1 VGASKTQQSTGPSM
15 LQVLAICGSL
25 RKGSYNRQLMNASIG
40 LAPEGMTIKEAP
52 SFANLAIY
60 NFDDQQATG
69 FPKESEALHEAVK
82 AADGVLIVSAEY
94 NWSIPGGLKNAIDWL
109 SRYKEVSFKDKPV
122 CIQSAAPGLLG
133 GSRMQYHLRMTMQ
146 AVDAILFGKPEVI
159 VNQAASKFADGQ
171 LKDQMAIDLIKQQLA
186 GFAKFIERVKVR

>member
-1 VGASKTQQSTGPSM
+1 MA
-15 LQVLAICGSL
+15 QVLAICGSL
-25 RKGSYNRQLMNASIG
+25 RKGSFNRQLMNASIG

-52 SFANLAIY
+52 SFAKMPIY

-69 FPKESEALHEAVK
+69 FPKDVDAFHEAVR

-122 CIQSAAPGLLG
+122 CLQSAAPGLLG
-133 GSRMQYHLRMTMQ
+133 GSRMQYHMRMCMQ
-146 AVDAILFGKPEVI
+146 SVDAILFGKPEVI
-159 VNQAASKFADGQ
+159 VNLAASKFADGQ
-171 LKDQMAIDLIKQQLA
+171 LKDQAAIDLIKQQLA
-186 GFAKFIERVKVR
+186 SFAKFIERVKVR

>member
-1 VGASKTQQSTGPSM
+1 MTQ
-15 LQVLAICGSL
+15 VVAICGSL
-25 RKGSYNRQLMNASIG
+25 RKGSFNRFLMNASIG

-52 SFANLAIY
+52 AYGHLPIY

-69 FPKESEALHEAVK
+69 IPKVVDALNVAIK

-109 SRYKEVSFKDKPV
+109 SRYKEVTFKDKPV

-133 GSRMQYHLRMTMQ
+133 GSRMQYHLRMVLQ
-146 AVDAILFGKPEVI
+146 AIDVQLFGKPEVI
-159 VNQAASKFADGQ
+159 VNLAPTKFADGA
-171 LKDQMAIDLIKQQLA
+171 LKDQGAIDLIKQQLA
-186 GFAKFIERVKVR
+186 AFDKFIKRVKVG